1 MDNLI
6 SGTVSVTGD
15 SISPGVGG
23 LIKTNGAKT
32 PTADDNGQTHFLVTR
47 EPSYGQNQYPLE

>member
-1 MDNLI
+1 MDRLI

-47 EPSYGQNQYPLE
+47 SHPMVRINTPLE